1 MDGISEWIMAER
13 QKDSGMAVDSFDIML
28 HLKSIIS
35 CLFAQMHLKQQE
47 SQQAENVTVT
57 KLVVLTVGGIVNW
70 VISSVFFHELPI
82 VNINCL
88 WPLPMLTVALETF
101 QDWWCK
107 LKIQLSIEL
116 FLFILSSIQTTHAAL
131 NGF

>member
-47 SQQAENVTVT
+47 SQHAENVTVT
-57 KLVVLTVGGIVNW
+57 KLVVLTVG
-70 VISSVFFHELPI
+70 ELLI
-82 VNINCL
+82 G
-88 WPLPMLTVALETF
+88 
-101 QDWWCK
+101 
-107 LKIQLSIEL
+107 L
-116 FLFILSSIQTTHAAL
+116 FLVYFFI
-131 NGF
+131 NYP